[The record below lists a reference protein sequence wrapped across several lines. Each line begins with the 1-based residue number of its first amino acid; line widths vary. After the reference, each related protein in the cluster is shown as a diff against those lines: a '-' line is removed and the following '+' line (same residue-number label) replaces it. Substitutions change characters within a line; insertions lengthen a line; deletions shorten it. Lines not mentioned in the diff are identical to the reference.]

1 MLGTS
6 LYPLSDMS
14 SSEESADSTNGPPER
29 SPILG
34 IDLGTTNSLVA
45 IFDGGA
51 PRLLPNSSGE
61 PMTPSVVGLLSEGG
75 LLVGQAAAELRVT
88 APDRCASFFK
98 RWMGSDRKVS
108 VGESEY
114 SAIELSSMVLKA
126 IKDDA
131 SATLGVEVSES
142 VVTVPAYFNDHQRA
156 ATRAAA
162 ELAGLTVLRIVNEPT
177 AAALTYGFHEAEA
190 EKRLLVFDLGGG
202 TFDVTLMEIFEGQL
216 EIQATAGESQ
226 LGGEDFTDALTAW
239 AFDSAGEQAESVA
252 LFEPLRYARLR
263 AGADALK
270 RSGGHGSLAVPDRE
284 GRVEPG
290 GPVVEVTAVDLEK
303 IYEPLLDRLERPLL
317 RVLSD
322 ARVLPDEVDEVLL
335 VGGAT
340 RMPEIPALVERI
352 MGKAPQCRFDPDH
365 VVALGAAV
373 QGALIAEDAAVEDM
387 VATDVSPHTLGIE
400 ISREF
405 GSDHRP
411 GYYLPVIHRNT
422 TIPVSDEVDVGTI
435 SDNQERLSIRVFQ
448 GEGRMVA
455 DNLPLGTLAVTG
467 IPKGPSGQQVT
478 VRFSY
483 DASGLLE
490 VEAIVA
496 KTGERFQA
504 VMEQSVKSL
513 SAGEIERAL
522 KRLAGIKFYP
532 RHDALNVELLAFAN
546 RVVGELSRFQR
557 EPLDEGI
564 DRFESELYS
573 KDRDGFEAARE
584 DLLALLDAAG
594 FPFRE
599 ES

>member
-1 MLGTS
+1 
-6 LYPLSDMS
+6 MS
-14 SSEESADSTNGPPER
+14 TRENSTDGPTDSSVQ

-45 IFDGGA
+45 IFHEGA
-51 PRLLPNSSGE
+51 PRLLQNSSGE
-61 PMTPSVVGLLSEGG
+61 PMTPSVVGLLKEGG
-75 LLVGQAAAELRVT
+75 VLVGKAAAELRVT
-88 APDRCASFFK
+88 SPERCASFFK
-98 RWMGSDRKVS
+98 RWMGSDRTVD
-108 VGESEY
+108 VAGTEY

-131 SATLGVEVSES
+131 SAALGLEVTEA
-142 VVTVPAYFNDHQRA
+142 VVTVPAYFNDHQRS

-162 ELAGLTVLRIVNEPT
+162 ELAGFTVLRIVNEPT
-177 AAALTYGFHEAEA
+177 AAALTYGFHEADA

-239 AFDSAGEQAESVA
+239 AFDQAGEQSESVA
-252 LFEPLRYARLR
+252 LFEPLRFARLR
-263 AGADALK
+263 ASADGLK
-270 RSGGHGSLAVPDRE
+270 RSGGLGRLSLPDGD
-284 GRVEPG
+284 GRIEPG
-290 GPVVEVTAVDLEK
+290 GPAVDVSDEDLKK
-303 IYEPLLDRLERPLL
+303 IYAPLLARLERPLL
-317 RVLSD
+317 RVFSD

-340 RMPEIPALVERI
+340 RMPEIPLLVERI
-352 MGKAPQCRFDPDH
+352 MGKPPQCRFDPDH

-373 QGALIAEDAAVEDM
+373 QGALIADDAAVEDM

-400 ISREF
+400 ISREL

-435 SDNQERLSIRVFQ
+435 SDNQDRLNIRVFQ

-513 SAGEIERAL
+513 SREEIDRAL
-522 KRLAGIKFYP
+522 KRLAAIKFYP

-557 EPLDEGI
+557 DSLDQGI
-564 DRFESELYS
+564 DRFESQLYS
-573 KDRDGFEAARE
+573 KDRTGFAAARE
-584 DLLALLDAAG
+584 ELLALLDAAG
-594 FPFRE
+594 FPFRG
-599 ES
+599 ESSSDE

>member
-1 MLGTS
+1 MSTS
-6 LYPLSDMS
+6 
-14 SSEESADSTNGPPER
+14 ESPAP

-45 IFDGGA
+45 VFEDGA
-51 PRLLPNSSGE
+51 PRLLQNSSGA
-61 PMTPSVVGLLSEGG
+61 PMTPSVVGLLEEGSV
-75 LLVGQAAAELRVT
+75 LVGQAAVELRVT
-88 APDRCASFFK
+88 APERCVSFFK
-98 RWMGSDRKVS
+98 RWMGSDRVLD
-108 VGESEY
+108 VGGMEY

-131 SATLGVEVSES
+131 SAALGVEVTES

-239 AFDSAGEQAESVA
+239 TFGQAGEQAESVA

-263 AGADALK
+263 AVADAQK
-270 RSGGHGSLAVPDRE
+270 RIGGAGSLAVPDGE
-284 GRVEPG
+284 GNIAPG
-290 GPVVEVTAVDLEK
+290 GRVVEVTESDLEE
-303 IYEPLLDRLERPLL
+303 IYAPFLERLERPLL

-340 RMPEIPALVERI
+340 RMPQISTLVERV
-352 MGKAPQCRFDPDH
+352 MGKPPQCRFDPDH

-373 QGALIAEDAAVEDM
+373 QGALIANDSAVDDM

-422 TIPVSDEVDVGTI
+422 TIPVSDEVEVGTV
-435 SDNQERLSIRVFQ
+435 SDNQESLNIRVFQ

-455 DNLPLGTLAVTG
+455 DNLALGTLAVTG
-467 IPKGPSGQQVT
+467 IPRGPSGQQVT

-496 KTGERFQA
+496 ETGERFQA
-504 VMEQSVKSL
+504 VMEQSVKNL
-513 SAGEIERAL
+513 SEVEIKRAL
-522 KRLAGIKFYP
+522 KRLAAIKFYP
-532 RHDALNVELLAFAN
+532 RDDALNVELLAFAN

-557 EPLDEGI
+557 EPLDAGI
-564 DRFESELYS
+564 DYFESQLYS
-573 KDRDGFEAARE
+573 KDREAFATARE
-584 DLLALLDAAG
+584 ELIAILSAVG
-594 FPFRE
+594 FPFRGGA
-599 ES
+599 

>member
-1 MLGTS
+1 MKKR
-6 LYPLSDMS
+6 P
-14 SSEESADSTNGPPER
+14 ADPQDEPPGR
-29 SPILG
+29 DLILG

-45 IFDGGA
+45 VFESGK
-51 PRLLPNSSGE
+51 PRLLQNSSGE
-61 PMTPSVVGLLSEGG
+61 SMTPSVVGLLKEGG
-75 LLVGQAAAELRVT
+75 VLVGQAARELRVT
-88 APDRCASFFK
+88 APERCASFFK
-98 RWMGSDRKVS
+98 RWMGSDRTS
-108 VGESEY
+108 EVGGTEY
-114 SAIELSSMVLKA
+114 SAIELSSMVLQA

-131 SATLGVEVSES
+131 SAALGFEVTQS

-177 AAALTYGFHEAEA
+177 AAALTYGFHEADA

-226 LGGEDFTDALTAW
+226 LGGEDFTDALAAW
-239 AFDSAGEQAESVA
+239 AFDQAGEQAESVA

-263 AGADALK
+263 AAADVLK
-270 RSGGHGSLAVPDRE
+270 RSGGLGGIAIPDSE
-284 GRVEPG
+284 ARVEPG
-290 GPVVEVTAVDLEK
+290 GPIVEVAEADLEK
-303 IYEPLLDRLERPLL
+303 IYAPLLERLERPLL

-322 ARVLPDEVDEVLL
+322 ARVLPDEIDEVLL

-340 RMPEIPALVERI
+340 RMSQIPALVERI

-373 QGALIAEDAAVEDM
+373 QGALIADDAAVEDM

-422 TIPVSDEVDVGTI
+422 TIPVSDEVEVGTI
-435 SDNQERLSIRVFQ
+435 NDNQERLNIRVFQ
-448 GEGRMVA
+448 GEGRMVE
-455 DNLPLGTLAVTG
+455 DNLALGTLAVTG
-467 IPKGPSGQQVT
+467 IPKGPSGQQVI

-496 KTGERFQA
+496 KTGERFQT

-513 SAGEIERAL
+513 SPVEIERAL
-522 KRLAGIKFYP
+522 KRLAAIKFYP
-532 RHDALNVELLAFAN
+532 RDDAVNVELLAFAN
-546 RVVGELSRFQR
+546 RVVGELSRYQR
-557 EPLDEGI
+557 DPLDAGI

-573 KDRDGFEAARE
+573 KNRDGFAVARE
-584 DLLALLDAAG
+584 ELLAILAAAG
-594 FPFRE
+594 FPFQGDA
-599 ES
+599 